1 MQDKLEQDGIT
12 SAADPAAGGWL
23 ERVVRARSAQ
33 LALFW
38 FSFLEA
44 TALPIPVET
53 VMVPYMQM
61 RRDLIGRIA
70 LIALAGFMCSALL
83 GYLVGAVLF
92 EVAGAP
98 LIEWM
103 GWSGHFESVQARLA
117 DDGFIAMLL
126 VGLAPLPTQAV
137 MIGAGIWLGIEF
149 GMTAEEAR
157 ADWNGNPLELAGDPG
172 DGSACHHLGPAG
184 QATPAQLAFMFENDL
199 FVRYSAESSE
209 ITAPGGGRVG
219 MDEAALQGLYGDRL
233 AVAPHKYVKGGKMLM
248 SAEDGGNLPS
258 RLFFELDA
266 DGRVTSWRV
275 GLAPQIG
282 YVEGCR

>member
-53 VMVPYMQM
+53 VMVPFMQM

-103 GWSGHFESVQARLA
+103 GWSGHFQSVQARLA

-126 VGLAPLPTQAV
+126 VGMAPLPTQAV
-137 MIGAGIWLGIEF
+137 MIGAGSIGVPIGQF
-149 GMTAEEAR
+149 VAAIVVAR
-157 ADWNGNPLELAGDPG
+157 SLRYLA
-172 DGSACHHLGPAG
+172 
-184 QATPAQLAFMFENDL
+184 
-199 FVRYSAESSE
+199 
-209 ITAPGGGRVG
+209 VG
-219 MDEAALQGLYGDRL
+219 LLVYFYGDRVVAWFARRADARAA
-233 AVAPHKYVKGGKMLM
+233 AVAPPGGPP
-248 SAEDGGNLPS
+248 LP
-258 RLFFELDA
+258 
-266 DGRVTSWRV
+266 
-275 GLAPQIG
+275 
-282 YVEGCR
+282 

>member
-1 MQDKLEQDGIT
+1 MDGYG
-12 SAADPAAGGWL
+12 S
-23 ERVVRARSAQ
+23 
-33 LALFW
+33 
-38 FSFLEA
+38 
-44 TALPIPVET
+44 
-53 VMVPYMQM
+53 
-61 RRDLIGRIA
+61 
-70 LIALAGFMCSALL
+70 
-83 GYLVGAVLF
+83 
-92 EVAGAP
+92 
-98 LIEWM
+98 
-103 GWSGHFESVQARLA
+103 
-117 DDGFIAMLL
+117 
-126 VGLAPLPTQAV
+126 
-137 MIGAGIWLGIEF
+137 IEF